1 MTGSRPPHHQFS
13 FPQTTHTGDVM
24 KHTVVT
30 PTSLRRPEERYAAR
44 ALADQLLRAHARRR
58 RRMAANDE
66 LGGTAPAPIRTKH
79 EDGPFAALR
88 NHPQY
93 RAPRNGAFRRP

>member
-24 KHTVVT
+24 KHTVLT
-30 PTSLRRPEERYAAR
+30 PTSLRRPEERYVAR
-44 ALADQLLRAHARRR
+44 RMADQLLRADARR
-58 RRMAANDE
+58 RRMAANNE
-66 LGGTAPAPIRTKH
+66 LGGGTAPTPVKTKR
-79 EDGPFAALR
+79 EDGPFVALR
-88 NHPQY
+88 NHPLY